1 MNCWFETSI
10 RWLLRVHLQRI
21 VYSKHSCSYSFMIFY
36 GPLKMKSS
44 TNLYHRRSQFPLW
57 IRCSHQK
64 KSLQTNYTPSRWPLQ
79 LVARPCSWARRLG
92 DVDFGRS
99 VLEVCC
105 CWCRLWCTSARAA
118 RPCTPVLVCWRVLAT
133 RRLFDSCLSTPWFG
147 LQDFLETTRSNSTS
161 GHGEQISFYLGD
173 HLIIIMIYFFLD
185 IIGWI
190 WKNIQDEHY
199 HFFFFVE
206 NSINSKTFRGIIK
219 RIKVQI
225 LL

>member
-79 LVARPCSWARRLG
+79 SAARPCSWARRLG
-92 DVDFGRS
+92 DVRLREVGARS
-99 VLEVCC
+99 VLLLVQIVVHFSKSCKAMHPSPGLLE
-105 CWCRLWCTSARAA
+105 RFGNLAA
-118 RPCTPVLVCWRVLAT
+118 VRF
-133 RRLFDSCLSTPWFG
+133 LFI
-147 LQDFLETTRSNSTS
+147 NSTIWFAGFPGNNEIKFNKWPWWTNIFLFRRPFDHHDLLFSRYYRIDLKKYS
-161 GHGEQISFYLGD
+161 GWTLS
-173 HLIIIMIYFFLD
+173 
-185 IIGWI
+185 
-190 WKNIQDEHY
+190 
-199 HFFFFVE
+199 FFFFCW
-206 NSINSKTFRGIIK
+206 K
-219 RIKVQI
+219 
-225 LL
+225 